1 MLHQVIRQTTHWLY
15 KHAAKPL
22 LFLRPPDAVHEGM
35 VAVTMHVQRIPL
47 LRDLPRLW
55 SHYDDEVL
63 SQQVAGVEF
72 RNPIGLSA
80 GFDKQIQL
88 PPMIKSIGFGWM
100 TGGSVTWGKYG
111 GNEGAWYYRLPKT
124 KSLVVNAGLPSQGS
138 GAVADRVSGYNP
150 IMFTDFPLSVSVAM
164 TNSRDN
170 VSEQEAIK
178 DYCDSLRLFD
188 ALEQVKLHE
197 INISCPNTFG
207 GEPFTT
213 AKRLEHLL
221 SAVDKLALK
230 KPVFIK
236 MPINLPIEEFD
247 GLLDVIVGHEV
258 AAVTIG
264 NLNKDRASVD
274 FKEHLPDEVRGNLS
288 GVPSRAISTELIR
301 HTYGRYG
308 DRLKIVG
315 VGGVFGAEDAY
326 EKIRAGASL
335 IALITGM
342 IFEGPSVVG
351 AINHDLV
358 RLLQR
363 DGFDNISQA
372 VGVDT

>member
-1 MLHQVIRQTTHWLY
+1 MIHQVIRQTTHWLY
-15 KHAAKPL
+15 KHVAKPL
-22 LFLRPPDAVHEGM
+22 LFLRPPDAVHEAM
-35 VAVTMHVQRIPL
+35 VATTIHVQRIPL

-55 SHYDDEVL
+55 SHYDDDAL
-63 SQQVAGVEF
+63 SQKIAGVEF

-80 GFDKQIQL
+80 GFDKQIQM
-88 PPMIKSIGFGWM
+88 PPMIKAVGFGWM

-111 GNEGAWYYRLPKT
+111 GNEGAWFYRLPKT

-138 GAVADRVSGYNP
+138 EAVANRIAGYDARL
-150 IMFTDFPLSVSVAM
+150 FSDFPLSVSVAM

-188 ALEQVKLHE
+188 TLDQVKLHE

-213 AKRLEHLL
+213 SKRLENLL
-221 SAVDKLALK
+221 SAVDELKLK

-236 MPINLPIEEFD
+236 MPINLPIQEFD
-247 GLLDVIVGHEV
+247 GLLDVIVSHGV

-264 NLNKDRASVD
+264 NLNKDRTSVD
-274 FKEHLPDEVRGNLS
+274 FKEPLPSQVKGNLS
-288 GVPSRAISTELIR
+288 GAPNRAITTELIR
-301 HTYGRYG
+301 HTYRRYG
-308 DRLKIVG
+308 DQVAIVG
-315 VGGVFGAEDAY
+315 VGGVFDADDAY

-335 IALITGM
+335 VALITGM
-342 IFEGPSVVG
+342 IFEGPNVVG
-351 AINHDLV
+351 AINYDLA
-358 RLLQR
+358 RLLKR
-363 DGFDNISQA
+363 DGFDNIAQA
-372 VGVDT
+372 VGTDS